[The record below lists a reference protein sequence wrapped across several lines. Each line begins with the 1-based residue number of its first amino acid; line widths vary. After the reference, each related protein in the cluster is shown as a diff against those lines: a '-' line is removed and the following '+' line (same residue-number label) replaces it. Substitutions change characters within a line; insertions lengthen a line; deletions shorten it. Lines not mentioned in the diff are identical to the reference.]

1 MFNSRFVLRFSAA
14 LAFALLSSTAASAG
28 EWKSLF
34 DAKELGRWKAMD
46 RFDFRNHGKVE
57 VKDGTLVLGKGRP
70 GTAVRYAGR
79 LPKMNY
85 EISLEAMRVE
95 GDDFFCGMT
104 FMVDEL
110 PLTLIV
116 GGWGGPIVG
125 LSCIDDEPAAEN
137 ETCLYMEFKKRQWYN
152 IRLRVTEGK
161 VEAWVDK
168 ERVINFLTKDKKLT
182 IWFEPET
189 TVPLGIA
196 TWETTGALRNIRV
209 RTLKP
214 K

>member
-1 MFNSRFVLRFSAA
+1 MFHNRSVLRFAAA
-14 LAFALLSSTAASAG
+14 LALALVSSTAASAG

-34 DAKELGRWKAMD
+34 DGKRLGRWKAQD
-46 RFDFRNHGKVE
+46 RFDFRNHGEVE
-57 VKDGTLVLGKGRP
+57 VKDGALVLGKGRP
-70 GTAVRYAGR
+70 GTAVRYAGK

-85 EISLEAMRVE
+85 EISLEAMRVDGE
-95 GDDFFCGMT
+95 DFFCGMT
-104 FMVDEL
+104 FMVGEL

-137 ETCLYMEFKKRQWYN
+137 ETCQYMEFKKKQWYK

-161 VEAWVDK
+161 VEAWIDK
-168 ERVINFLTKDKKLT
+168 EKVVDFQTKDKKLT

-189 TVPLGIA
+189 AVPLGVA

-209 RTLKP
+209 RMLEP